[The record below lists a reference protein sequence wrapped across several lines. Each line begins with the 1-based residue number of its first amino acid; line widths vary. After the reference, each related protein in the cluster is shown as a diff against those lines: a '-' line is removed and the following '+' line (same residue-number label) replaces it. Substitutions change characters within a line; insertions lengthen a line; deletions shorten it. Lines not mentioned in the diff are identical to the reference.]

1 MTLSR
6 LIFSVLFL
14 GMVTLLAQV
23 YQGPAAGSVASG
35 VSVNTNSF
43 TTEPPA
49 RNFRPKPIKNI
60 FINSLYAATEDMPQ
74 ALAPE
79 GANYV
84 VDPKIR
90 RSERQIN
97 GDFVLSNN
105 FAGIP
110 DQGFTIPPDPYLAV
124 GPNHIIGVVNS
135 RFRIMDKSGN
145 VQKTIEASSFYSS
158 TLSGSDPFDPK
169 VAYDQ
174 FAQRWIMVWL
184 HVTSS
189 AGYFLV
195 SVSDDADPN
204 GVWYNWALPTHLNG
218 TTSSGNWAD
227 YQGVGYDNQA
237 LYITS
242 NQFTFAGSYNY
253 AKLRIINKA
262 NLYGSSPGQVTW
274 NDLWNIKT
282 SSGTNVFTIRPSR
295 HYGTGTYTL
304 LSTSPF
310 TTGTF
315 VTLYKVSNPITTP
328 TMTAVDIPVTT
339 YNSPNDAGQ
348 LGGSQTIDGGSFYLR
363 NEPVYR
369 DGILHAVHAVRSGT
383 GNLYSAVRYLALN
396 TATNAVVSDI
406 AMGADTYFHSYPAV
420 EVDASNNVAI
430 TYTRSGTTQYAGAY
444 YTSKPADVSS
454 LTGSKLLKAGNGYYY
469 KTFGG
474 SRNRWGDYNGAWLD
488 PSNTSRI
495 YLLTEYV
502 ASTNTWGSWIG
513 ELTFSSAAAYTTVTS
528 PNGGENWQIAST
540 KNIEWNSSNVA
551 NVKIEY
557 STNNGTNWITVVASL
572 SAAAGTFAWTVP
584 NTPSTQCLVRISD
597 AANSSVIDVSNG
609 TFTISSSGQVLNWAA
624 VISGTNGDIWGIDI
638 VDDSVMWISA
648 DNGDVRRSTDGGNT
662 WLSAGNPGNG
672 AYAVAGLDAN
682 TAVVATGPSS
692 GNGSIFR
699 TTNGG
704 TTWTSVYTASGAWFN
719 FVDNF
724 DANTLWAQSDPTDG
738 SFHIVKSTNG
748 GATWALTSNR
758 PAAPA
763 STVYGAN
770 SSFYRIGNTCWF
782 GTGGASG
789 STLANRVYKSTNGAD
804 GPWTFGTAQQQFT
817 GSLAFSTESG
827 NGLVGYWQA
836 SNTVSRTTNGGTTWT
851 AQATTM
857 GLVSGLE
864 YIHNTPIA
872 YAAGANGLFT
882 SLDNGATWTTDLV
895 PTGTA
900 NLLSVRF
907 NESGTVGFAG
917 GAGGVL
923 LKNIVPPVV
932 PVEFT
937 AFNATVGSG
946 KVNLS
951 WSTATESNN
960 QGFEVQRKV
969 NDIEDA
975 QFITVAFKQGAGT
988 TTLSQNYF
996 FTDDLTGIEANS
1008 VSYRLKQI
1016 DFDGRYAYSEEILID
1031 NVAPDKFELAQNYP
1045 NPFNPV
1051 TTINYQLPV
1060 SGHVT
1065 LKVFDALGKEVSTLV
1080 NETKTGGRYSIEFDG
1095 SQLSSGVYFYE
1106 LRSGNFVSVKKLLLM
1121 K

>member
-1 MTLSR
+1 MKLSH
-6 LIFSVLFL
+6 LIVFLFL
-14 GMVTLLAQV
+14 IGGITLYAQI
-23 YQGPAAGSVASG
+23 YQGPAAGSVSSG

-49 RNFRPKPIKNI
+49 KNFRPRPIKNI
-60 FINSLYAATEDMPQ
+60 FINSQYANTEDMPR
-74 ALAPE
+74 ASAPE
-79 GANYV
+79 GANYM
-84 VDPKIR
+84 VDPTITN
-90 RSERQIN
+90 SNRQVN

-105 FAGIP
+105 FNGIP

-124 GPNHIIGVVNS
+124 GPNHIVAVVNS
-135 RFRIMDKSGN
+135 RFRILDKSGN

-169 VAYDQ
+169 VIYDQ
-174 FAQRWIMVWL
+174 FSQRWIMVWL
-184 HVTSS
+184 HVGSS
-189 AGYFLV
+189 TGYFLV
-195 SVSDDADPN
+195 SISDDSDPN
-204 GVWYNWALPTHLNG
+204 GIWYNWAMPSHLNG
-218 TTSSGNWAD
+218 TTNAGNWGD

-253 AKLRIINKA
+253 VKLRVINKT
-262 NLYGSSPGQVTW
+262 NLLAASPGQVTW
-274 NDLWNIKT
+274 NDLWDIKT
-282 SSGTNVFTIRPSR
+282 ASGTNIFTLRPSR

-315 VTLYKVSNPITTP
+315 VTLYKVTNPTTTP
-328 TMTAVDIPVTT
+328 VLTAVDIPVTT

-348 LGGSQTIDGGSFYLR
+348 LGGSQTIDGGSFYFR

-369 DGILHAVHAVRSGT
+369 DGIIHAVHAVRSGT
-383 GNLYSAVRYLALN
+383 GNLYSSVRYLAIN
-396 TATNAVVSDI
+396 TTTNAVVSDI
-406 AMGADTYFHSYPAV
+406 AMGADNYFHTYPAL

-430 TYTRSGTTQYAGAY
+430 TYTRSGTSEYAGAY
-444 YTSKPADVSS
+444 FTSKPSDVTS

-488 PSNTSRI
+488 PANTNRI
-495 YLLTEYV
+495 YLLTEFV

-513 ELTFSSAAAYTTVTS
+513 ELTFSTTAAYTLVTA

-540 KNIEWNSSNVA
+540 KNVTWNSSNVA

-557 STNNGTNWITVVASL
+557 STNNGTAWLTVVQSVPAS
-572 SAAAGTFAWTVP
+572 SGSYAWVIP

-597 AANSSVIDVSNG
+597 AANSSIIDVSNSP
-609 TFTISSSGQVLNWAA
+609 FTISASGQVLNWAA
-624 VISGTNGDIWGIDI
+624 VASGTTGDIWGIDI
-638 VDDSVMWISA
+638 VDDNVIWISA
-648 DNGDVRRSTDGGNT
+648 ANGDVRRSTDGGNT

-672 AYAVAGLDAN
+672 AYAVAGIDAN
-682 TAVVATGPSS
+682 TAVVATGPTS

-704 TTWTSVYTASGAWFN
+704 TSWTNVYTATGAWFN

-758 PAAPA
+758 PVAPA

-804 GPWTFGTAQQQFT
+804 GPWTFASTAQQFT
-817 GSLAFSTESG
+817 GSLAFSTATG
-827 NGLVGYWQA
+827 AGLVGYWQA
-836 SNTVSRTTNGGTTWT
+836 TNTLGKTTDGGATFTAQSTTIGLVKGLEYVRNTPITYAAGDNGLFVSIDNGTTWT
-851 AQATTM
+851 A
-857 GLVSGLE
+857 
-864 YIHNTPIA
+864 
-872 YAAGANGLFT
+872 
-882 SLDNGATWTTDLV
+882 DLT

-900 NLLSVRF
+900 SMLSVRF

-937 AFNATVGSG
+937 AFNASVSNG
-946 KVNLS
+946 KVQLD

-960 QGFEVQRKV
+960 QGFEVQRKLV
-969 NDIEDA
+969 KSEDA
-975 QFITVAFKQGAGT
+975 QFTTIAFKPGAGT
-988 TTLSQNYF
+988 TTQAQNYN
-996 FTDDLTGIEANS
+996 FTDDLSDFQATS
-1008 VSYRLKQI
+1008 VAYRLKQI
-1016 DFDGRYAYSEEILID
+1016 DFDGRYAYSQEILID
-1031 NVAPDKFELAQNYP
+1031 NIAPDKFELAQNYP
-1045 NPFNPV
+1045 NPFNPI

-1060 SGHVT
+1060 SGNVT
-1065 LKVFDALGKEVSTLV
+1065 LNVYDALGRQVATLV
-1080 NETKTGGRYSIEFDG
+1080 NEFKNGGRYSVEFDA
-1095 SQLSSGVYFYE
+1095 SKLSSGIYFYE
-1106 LRSGNFVSVKKLLLM
+1106 LRSGNFASVKKLVLM